1 MGIKFNCPN
10 GHKLNVKS
18 FLAGKK
24 GVCPHCGAKFRI
36 PSTPAED
43 DHEDGPALDVSSL
56 PVPAQPVPAQPAP
69 TQPATG
75 PAIAAVPQGASHAHP
90 AAAVTPGGIVGGA
103 LPVGQAVVPPGAGV
117 QPQPAMVGAPAVA
130 VAVRPAGTAV
140 GAPVGMAAGVPV
152 GQVVPAGYAPPGP
165 SPTVGNPVMPAG
177 AIDPIAENPNAVW
190 YVRPPS
196 GGQYGPA
203 RGDIMRKW
211 IAEGRVTGTSLV
223 WRDGW
228 PDWRNAAEALP
239 ELRRPAATPAEPAVP
254 LITPAVTRSTSRYV
268 AGRKKSNALAITALV
283 LLTILCLVMV
293 GVLVVVLGG
302 VPLGQPAETDQASV
316 PLSVPYTSHF
326 DC

>member
-36 PSTPAED
+36 PATPAED
-43 DHEDGPALDVSSL
+43 DHDDGPALDVTVQPDPSTPAGGSS
-56 PVPAQPVPAQPAP
+56 PTVAAANASQPAP
-69 TQPATG
+69 NPSAT
-75 PAIAAVPQGASHAHP
+75 PVGAMPVAGSP
-90 AAAVTPGGIVGGA
+90 VGAVTIGSI
-103 LPVGQAVVPPGAGV
+103 PVGQAVPPGAL
-117 QPQPAMVGAPAVA
+117 PQAVIPGAPAVA
-130 VAVRPAGTAV
+130 TVRPATPAAPVTGNVPAGAPVGHPVAV
-140 GAPVGMAAGVPV
+140 GAPVYG
-152 GQVVPAGYAPPGP
+152 VVPPQGPGAPF
-165 SPTVGNPVMPAG
+165 
-177 AIDPIAENPNAVW
+177 DPIAENPAAVW

-223 WRDGW
+223 WREGW

-239 ELRRPAATPAEPAVP
+239 GLGAPAATPVEAAITM
-254 LITPAVTRSTSRYV
+254 ITPAASRSTGRYV
-268 AGRKKSNALAITALV
+268 SGRKKSNALAITALV

-302 VPLGQPAETDQASV
+302 VQLGGSAATG
-316 PLSVPYTSHF
+316 
-326 DC
+326 